1 MFPANIYTERR
12 NSLRKKFKNGLLLFL
27 GNDDVPMNY
36 PSNTL
41 AFRQDSTFLYLFGID
56 QPGLAAVMDIEAGTD
71 ILYGSDITLDD
82 IIWMGPQP
90 SLRETASRAG
100 LASAAPIAEL
110 KKTIELAI
118 RKGRPIRFLP
128 PYRAENMMKLGR
140 LLGIHT
146 AQIPNYASVDL
157 IKEVVAMRS
166 IKSEEEVHE
175 LEKAAR
181 IGQQMHMTALKM
193 CRPGVEERTI
203 SGAVHSVCAE
213 HDCMPSFPVILSQR
227 GEILHNHSHDL
238 TLQEGKLLLMD
249 AGAESPLHYA
259 SDYTRTFPVSGTF
272 TPKQADIYQLVL
284 DANNRAQELIKP
296 GVPYQQVHLQVAQ
309 LITEGMIRLGLMKGN
324 VEDAVQNGAHAL
336 FMPHGLGH
344 LMGLDVHDME
354 DLGEQYVGYD
364 DQITRSKQFG
374 TASLRFGKK
383 LQTNMVLTVEPGIYF
398 IPALIDKW
406 KSEHINESF
415 ICYDKLE
422 AYRDFGGIRLEDDVI
437 VTKSSCK
444 IIGGKRF
451 PITIQEIE
459 RLMQDN

>member
-12 NSLRKKFKNGLLLFL
+12 NTLRKKFKSGILLFM

-41 AFRQDSTFLYLFGID
+41 TFRQDSNFLYFFGID
-56 QPGLAAVMDIEAGTD
+56 QPGLTAIMDIEAGTD
-71 ILYGSDITLDD
+71 IIFGNDVTLDD

-90 SLRETASRAG
+90 SLRDTASRAG
-100 LASAAPIAEL
+100 VASAAPLAEL
-110 KKTIELAI
+110 KKTLELAI
-118 RKGRPIRFLP
+118 RKGRNIRFLP
-128 PYRAENMMKLGR
+128 PYRAESIMKLGR

-146 AQIPNYASVDL
+146 AQINNYASLDL
-157 IKEVVAMRS
+157 IKGVVAMRS
-166 IKSEEEVHE
+166 IKSAEELQEME
-175 LEKAAR
+175 RAAR
-181 IGQQMHMTALKM
+181 IGQLMHMRALKL
-193 CRPGVEERTI
+193 CKPGAEERTL

-238 TLQEGKLLLMD
+238 SLQEGKLLLID

-272 TPKQADIYQLVL
+272 TTKQAEIYQLVL
-284 DANNRAQELIKP
+284 DANNLAQSLIKP
-296 GVPYQQVHLQVAQ
+296 GIPYQEIHLKVALCIAQ
-309 LITEGMIRLGLMKGN
+309 GLKVLGLMKGDPKAA
-324 VEDAVQNGAHAL
+324 VENGAHAL

-344 LMGLDVHDME
+344 LLGLDVHDME

-364 DQITRSKQFG
+364 DEITRSKQFG
-374 TASLRFGKK
+374 TASLRFGRR
-383 LQTNMVLTVEPGIYF
+383 LQANMVLTVEPGIYF

-422 AYRDFGGIRLEDDVI
+422 TYRDFGGIRLEDNVV
-437 VTKSSCK
+437 VTKTGCK
-444 IIGGKRF
+444 IVGGKRL
-451 PITIQEIE
+451 PITIAEIE
-459 RLMQDN
+459 RLMEE